1 MSEQNPD
8 RCAFEFSTVVL
19 EEPGNDQ
26 RAVITP
32 VYRTSIYKL
41 TDVSDPFG
49 KGYVYS
55 RYGNPNVNGLEEKL
69 ARLEQGQHGYC
80 FASGM
85 AAITTFLLS
94 LLGQGDH
101 IICEKI
107 VYGGTHHFL
116 TRNLP
121 EDFGVETTFVD
132 LTDPNN
138 LRTALRDNTKL
149 LYLESPTNP
158 TLEIVDITELSR
170 IAHEHGLYVVIDNTF
185 ASPYLQNPIAFGA
198 DGVIHSMTKYI
209 GGHSNEIGGC
219 IVLKD
224 DGPTIK
230 GKPLSQ
236 RVREYQRILG
246 GVMSPDTAWQM
257 NQSIKT
263 LPLRMAAHCQNAL
276 AVAQFLNGHPAVS
289 GVIYPGLPSHP
300 QHELAKKQMPKGFGG
315 MVTAELHGGRP
326 AVLDFLNRL
335 PHPFSAAVSLG
346 GVESLAF
353 PAQSLYPLERQE
365 DLENRGVTGSMV
377 RLSIGIEAIGDLTR
391 VLDETLKPL
400 VPA

>member
-1 MSEQNPD
+1 MSGSEQFD
-8 RCAFEFSTVVL
+8 FATIVL

-26 RAVITP
+26 RAIVTP
-32 VYRTSIYKL
+32 VYRSSTYRL

-49 KGYVYS
+49 KGFVYS

-69 ARLEQGQHGYC
+69 AKLERGQHGYC

-94 LLGQGDH
+94 LLSQGDH
-101 IICEKI
+101 IVCEKV

-121 EDFGVETTFVD
+121 EDFGVETTFAD
-132 LTDPNN
+132 LTDPAS
-138 LRTALRDNTKL
+138 LKGAIRDNTRL

-158 TLEIVDITELSR
+158 TLEILDIAELSR
-170 IAHEHGLYVVIDNTF
+170 VAHEHGLYVVIDNTF
-185 ASPYLQNPIAFGA
+185 ASPWLQAPITLGV

-224 DGPTIK
+224 DGPMIK
-230 GKPLSQ
+230 NKPFAQ
-236 RVREYQRILG
+236 RVREYQRVLG

-263 LPLRMAAHCQNAL
+263 LPLRMEAHCRNAL
-276 AVAQFLNGHPAVS
+276 AVARFLESHPAVNR
-289 GVIYPGLPSHP
+289 VIYPGLSSHP
-300 QHELAKKQMPKGFGG
+300 QHALAKQQMPKGFGG
-315 MVTAELHGGRP
+315 MVTAELKGGRQ
-326 AVLDFLNRL
+326 AALDFLNRL

-353 PAQSLYPLERQE
+353 PAQSLYPLERPE
-365 DLENRGVTGSMV
+365 DLEARGITGGMV
-377 RLSIGIEAIGDLTR
+377 RLSIGIEALDDLTR
-391 VLDETLKPL
+391 VLDDTLKSL
-400 VPA
+400 GTA